1 MLNIVYY
8 SNCQYA
14 GINYFLQDAIPNK
27 YNTFHLE
34 NYSLIKEKKPIPVD
48 TIKRADLFIYQP
60 IDKIHGIYSTD
71 NSVENNIMSYLS
83 PNCKVISFPYIY
95 NSALWCLIPPAN
107 IDGYVGGFSNM
118 DKYVNREPI
127 EKLKS
132 QGYSLNDVIAMYS
145 KGEIDFDYEN
155 RFDNSVKILK
165 EKESICDVKVID
177 FIVKH
182 IRSRKLFFTQN
193 HPTTCVFVHI
203 ANQVLSILGHNNKY
217 DEFAYPDN
225 VIKLP
230 GEWPTT
236 TYDAKYWKFE
246 YQIHPQD
253 TWYIPHIIKIYQN
266 YIV

>member
-71 NSVENNIMSYLS
+71 KSVENNIMSYLS

-95 NSALWCLIPPAN
+95 NSALWVLIPPAN

-165 EKESICDVKVID
+165 EKESICDVKVTD